1 MNDMVNHLIWE
12 FESNVI
18 MIISSSSLNV
28 YVVEGF
34 KSLINLL
41 GLDYTCIDLSQFLWS
56 CKLLSIVIKKHRII
70 LS

>member
-56 CKLLSIVIKKHRII
+56 CKLLSIVIKKT
-70 LS
+70 